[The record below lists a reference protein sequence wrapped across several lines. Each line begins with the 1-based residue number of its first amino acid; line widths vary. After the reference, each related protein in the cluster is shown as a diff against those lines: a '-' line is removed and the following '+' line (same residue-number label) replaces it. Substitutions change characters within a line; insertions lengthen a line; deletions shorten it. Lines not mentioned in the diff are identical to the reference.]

1 MRRYIT
7 AVWLVI
13 SFMVNSQN
21 CKNLVSGKVTDLHDG
36 SMLSGATLVV
46 LETGQSTLSD
56 FDGSYQLTD
65 LCQGQNYSVKV
76 IHPACETMT
85 FKLKVSGNLNRDFK
99 LEHHIEELNEIIV
112 SGKAYE
118 NQSSSVFENKLST
131 ETLERF
137 STASLGD
144 ALKSLSGVSS
154 LNKGNG
160 IVKPIINGLHSSRII
175 MINNGVRMQ
184 DQEWGKEHA
193 PNIDIN
199 AVGKLTLVKSASA
212 LQYGGDAMGGIIIAE
227 GLKIPVK
234 DSLFGKTSISAASNG
249 RGGVFTSQ
257 LTKSTKNGWYGTLQG
272 TVKRFGDVESSAYI
286 MSNTGLF
293 EKDLSFRLG
302 LNRFG
307 YGLEAYY
314 AYYNTEI
321 GILRS
326 SHAHGAAD
334 QIRAINSNVP
344 LVVRDFTY
352 DIGYPKQDVT
362 HQLGRIKAFKNLN
375 SSSKLSLQYDF
386 QRNQRFEYDIRVGD
400 DRDTPALDLELDTH
414 TALLDF
420 KGDFETFD
428 LKAGIMGRYQNNFAD
443 PDTGIRRLIPDYKKY
458 DFGIYGVLD
467 YPINKQWQLEAGL
480 RFDYAYKNVFK
491 YYRNTFWEDRGYDV
505 LFPELVVEQVGSQVL
520 TNPKLEFNNLSATLG
535 FKYEIDENST
545 LFFNHAMAS
554 RAPNAS
560 ELFSE
565 GLHHAIA
572 RIELGDLR
580 FNSEVGHKTAITYEL
595 SNEKFNLTLNPFINN
610 IQDFILIEPTG
621 IRQTIRG
628 NFQVWEYRQTNAQLL
643 GVDLDA
649 IFKINDNFKLSHQL
663 SLVKGYDR
671 TKDLP
676 LINMPPVTTKNE
688 ISYANKKLNHLKI
701 ALQSEYVF
709 AQNEYPET
717 NFDVYLP
724 VSETTE
730 TVDVSTP
737 PAAYHLLNLN
747 ASMDFKMTNTSSLT
761 VGLGIANLLNTSYRN
776 YLNLLRFYSDD
787 LGRNFLL
794 NLKFNY

>member
-7 AVWLVI
+7 AVLLVI

-21 CKNLVSGKVTDLHDG
+21 CKYSVSGKVTDLHDG

-46 LETGQSTLSD
+46 SETGQSTLSD
-56 FDGSYQLTD
+56 FDGSYQLID

-76 IHPACETMT
+76 MHADCETMT

-193 PNIDIN
+193 PNIDVN

-212 LQYGGDAMGGIIIAE
+212 LQYGGDAMGGIIIVE

-272 TVKRFGDVESSAYI
+272 TVKRFGDVESSSYV
-286 MSNTGLF
+286 MSNTGLI
-293 EKDLSFRLG
+293 EKDFSFRWG
-302 LNRFG
+302 VNRFNF
-307 YGLEAYY
+307 GLEAYY
-314 AYYNTEI
+314 AYYSTEI

-326 SHAHGAAD
+326 SHAHGAED

-352 DIGYPKQDVT
+352 DIGYPKQDVS
-362 HQLGRIKAFKNLN
+362 HQLVRIKAFKKLN
-375 SSSKLSLQYDF
+375 NSSKLSLQYDY
-386 QRNQRFEYDIRVGD
+386 QKNHRFEYDIRVGS

-420 KGDFETFD
+420 KGALGSFDFKT
-428 LKAGIMGRYQNNFAD
+428 GVMGRYQNNFAN
-443 PDTGIRRLIPDYKKY
+443 PDTGIRRLIPDYNKY

-467 YPINKQWQLEAGL
+467 FKINERLQSEGGF
-480 RFDYAYKNVFK
+480 RFDYTYMDVLK

-520 TNPKLEFNNLSATLG
+520 TNPRLEFNNVSATLG
-535 FKYEIDENST
+535 FKYQIDDNSN
-545 LFFNHAMAS
+545 LFFNHAIAS
-554 RAPNAS
+554 RAPNPS

-565 GLHHAIA
+565 GLNHAIA

-580 FNSEVGHKTAITYEL
+580 FDSEVGHKTAITYEL
-595 SNEKFNLTLNPFINN
+595 STEKFNLTVNPFINN

-621 IRQTIRG
+621 IRQTVRG
-628 NFQVWEYRQTNAQLL
+628 NFQVWEYRQTSAQLL

-649 IFKINDNFKLSHQL
+649 IFKINNNFKLSHQL

-671 TKDLP
+671 TRELP

-688 ISYANKKLNHLKI
+688 ISYANKKLKNLKI

-724 VSETTE
+724 VLETTE
-730 TVDVSTP
+730 TVDLSTP
-737 PAAYHLLNLN
+737 PPAYHLLNLN